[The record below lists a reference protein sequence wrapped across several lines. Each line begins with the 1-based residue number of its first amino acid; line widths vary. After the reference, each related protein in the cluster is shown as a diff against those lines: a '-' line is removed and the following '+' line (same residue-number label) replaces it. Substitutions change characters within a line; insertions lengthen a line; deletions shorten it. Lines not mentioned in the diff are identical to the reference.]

1 MSFVSVYRCVYIY
14 IDKVSI
20 ILFKCMRVYLKVHII
35 SNVCIFIQTHMYMF
49 ANVGCKLKG
58 LVGLVSLEE
67 IPFSNQVSKTA
78 GASSLSQDWVIL
90 APECMEEARANIL
103 SWLFSRTCTG
113 NVNPKLTVDTSNL
126 A

>member
-1 MSFVSVYRCVYIY
+1 MCIYIY
-14 IDKVSI
+14 KVSI
-20 ILFKCMRVYLKVHII
+20 ILCKYMRVYLKVHI
-35 SNVCIFIQTHMYMF
+35 SLNVCIFIQIHMYMF

-90 APECMEEARANIL
+90 APVHGRSTSQHFELVVWQNLHGQCKPEAH
-103 SWLFSRTCTG
+103 G
-113 NVNPKLTVDTSNL
+113 
-126 A
+126 